1 MQSPTPRTTPRLV
14 PCLTAPTCTPIHD
27 IARVDRVV
35 AGRGLGGGGF
45 KAFRPYIWAIFKCNE
60 TVESEVDSELPKE
73 MFRF

>member
-1 MQSPTPRTTPRLV
+1 MQSPTPRTTPRLM
-14 PCLTAPTCTPIHD
+14 PCLTAD
-27 IARVDRVV
+27 IARMDRVV